1 MKKKRILTGLP
12 VLLGARWLG
21 LGPAMPSREF
31 CRALLRIVVVFL
43 AVHGAASGVVAAE
56 AENQSTAA
64 VNPVTKMARAER
76 AAGLDFET
84 SAHRAWYGVFWTGKC
99 SELPFFERLVCLK
112 GNPTWAEVT
121 KMVLAKARP
130 GARAVLRAKMMRLGR
145 MIGYEWARHNDDRRI
160 NSDDLKRWSD
170 WLKDGPDVA
179 NAIDR
184 LSEAARRRL
193 TQQ

>member
-1 MKKKRILTGLP
+1 
-12 VLLGARWLG
+12 
-21 LGPAMPSREF
+21 
-31 CRALLRIVVVFL
+31 L
-43 AVHGAASGVVAAE
+43 AVLGTASGVVAAE
-56 AENQSTAA
+56 AENEPTDAA
-64 VNPVTKMARAER
+64 NPVTNLAPADQG
-76 AAGLDFET
+76 AGLSFDT
-84 SAHRAWYGVFWTGKC
+84 SAHRAWYSVFWTGKC

-112 GNPTWAEVT
+112 GNPTWSEVT

-160 NSDDLKRWSD
+160 DSDDLKRWSD

-179 NAIDR
+179 SAVDR
-184 LSEAARRRL
+184 LSKVARHRL